1 MGKTGRTACGGFT
14 ARVTLITLMGLLGL
28 LPFFAGCAIEWQ
40 NARPAQEVAQQAAPP
55 GSVTAGERV
64 FQDQCATCHSPA
76 ATGTARG
83 PNLLPRVLAMG
94 AHRFTDLVLR
104 RYDWSAPTGPVTLL
118 PAPLS
123 GTAAS
128 PEMPAWQGRPRVQ
141 AHILDLYAYLAARA
155 EGTVAAPAARTP

>member
-1 MGKTGRTACGGFT
+1 MGKTGRTAHGGFT
-14 ARVTLITLMGLLGL
+14 ARVGLMTLMGL

-155 EGTVAAPAARTP
+155 EGTVAAPTTRTP

>member
-1 MGKTGRTACGGFT
+1 
-14 ARVTLITLMGLLGL
+14 MGLLGL

-40 NARPAQEVAQQAAPP
+40 NAQPAQELAQQAAPP

-64 FQDQCATCHSPA
+64 FQDQCATCHGPG

-83 PNLLPRVLAMG
+83 PDLLPRVLAMG
-94 AHRFTDLVLR
+94 PNRFTDLVLH
-104 RYDWSAPTGPVTLL
+104 RYDWTAPAGPVTPRPG
-118 PAPLS
+118 PAP
-123 GTAAS
+123 GATAA

-141 AHILDLYAYLAARA
+141 AHIIDLYAYLSARA